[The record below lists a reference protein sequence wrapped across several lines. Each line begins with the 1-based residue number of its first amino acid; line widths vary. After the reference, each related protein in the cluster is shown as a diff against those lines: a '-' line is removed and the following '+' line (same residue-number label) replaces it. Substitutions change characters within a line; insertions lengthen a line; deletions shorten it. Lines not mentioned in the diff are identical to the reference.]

1 MLIRCAF
8 FRGHVKPGMEEE
20 FFRHV
25 HDKLVPLWSQFPGVQ
40 EVRVLRQR
48 ESDVE
53 DPHLA
58 MVMAMRFESMEAIEK
73 ALASDIRYQSKGVQ
87 ALV

>member
-40 EVRVLRQR
+40 EVRAFPY
-48 ESDVE
+48 S
-53 DPHLA
+53 HLTLPPNRR
-58 MVMAMRFESMEAIEK
+58 VVNWVGSGSLDK
-73 ALASDIRYQSKGVQ
+73 KKN
-87 ALV
+87 

>member
-40 EVRVLRQR
+40 
-48 ESDVE
+48 
-53 DPHLA
+53 
-58 MVMAMRFESMEAIEK
+58 
-73 ALASDIRYQSKGVQ
+73 
-87 ALV
+87 